1 MKPKDYYALLGVHKR
16 SSKEEIKQ
24 NYRKLAKKYHPDAN
38 VGKPE
43 MEEIFKDLTVGYDI
57 LMDKDKKKKYD
68 RQVVRY
74 NYGAP
79 PKVEKDKTKSKKY
92 GVKNENAANEF
103 VSTILGLGKDATET
117 IKTKASEFKVNIAA
131 KKIARK
137 GDNIEAILEI
147 ALEEG
152 LFGAEK
158 KVSLKAAGGKVNT
171 YTVQVPKGIKD
182 GEKIRLAALGKP
194 GKNGGKNGD
203 LIITVKLKEQHD
215 IKLDKLDLHSKL
227 TVSYAQAIVGDKIRI
242 KMFGESIE
250 VTIPANTKE
259 GDKIV
264 VDGKGYTTSDGIRG
278 KLILET
284 NLTAPTTIT
293 EKERKIYE
301 QLLRA
306 EKQQAKGK

>member
-38 VGKPE
+38 VGRPE

-79 PKVEKDKTKSKKY
+79 PKVEKEKTAKKY
-92 GVKNENAANEF
+92 GVKNENAASEL
-103 VSTILGLGKDATET
+103 VSTILGFSKDATET
-117 IKTKASEFKVNIAA
+117 IKSKASEFKVNIAA
-131 KKIARK
+131 KKVAKK
-137 GDNIEAILEI
+137 GENIEALLEI
-147 ALEEG
+147 TLEEG
-152 LFGAEK
+152 LYGAEK
-158 KVSLKAAGGKVNT
+158 KVSLKATGGMVNT
-171 YTVQVPKGIKD
+171 YTVQVPKGIKE

-203 LIITVKLKEQHD
+203 LIITVKVKEQAD
-215 IKLDKLDLHSKL
+215 VKLDKLDILSKVN
-227 TVSYAQAIVGDKIRI
+227 VSYAQAIVGDNIRM
-242 KMFGESIE
+242 KMFGENIE

-259 GDKIV
+259 GDKIAV
-264 VDGKGYTTSDGIRG
+264 EGKGYTTSDGTRG
-278 KLILET
+278 KLILT
-284 NLTAPTTIT
+284 VSVTAPTTIT

-301 QLLRA
+301 QLLKV
-306 EKQQAKGK
+306 EKQQARGK

>member
-16 SSKEEIKQ
+16 SSKEDIKQ

-79 PKVEKDKTKSKKY
+79 PKVEKEKTKKY
-92 GVKNENAANEF
+92 GVKNENTANEF
-103 VSTILGLGKDATET
+103 VSTILGFGKDATET
-117 IKTKASEFKVNIAA
+117 IKTKASEFKVNIAS
-131 KKIARK
+131 KKIAKK

-203 LIITVKLKEQHD
+203 LIITVKLKEQTD
-215 IKLDKLDLHSKL
+215 VKLDKLDLHSKL
-227 TVSYAQAIVGDKIRI
+227 SISYAQAIVGDKVRI

-264 VDGKGYTTSDGIRG
+264 VDGRGYTTSDGTRG
-278 KLILET
+278 KLILEAT
-284 NLTAPTTIT
+284 LAAPTTIT
-293 EKERKIYE
+293 DKERKIYE

>member
-38 VGKPE
+38 VGRPE

-79 PKVEKDKTKSKKY
+79 PKVEKEKVKPKKY

-103 VSTILGLGKDATET
+103 VSTILGFGKDATET
-117 IKTKASEFKVNIAA
+117 IKTKASEFKVNIAS
-131 KKIARK
+131 KKIAKK

-203 LIITVKLKEQHD
+203 LIITVKLREQQD
-215 IKLDKLDLHSKL
+215 VKLDKLDLHSKL
-227 TVSYAQAIVGDKIRI
+227 NVSYAQAIVGDKIRI

-264 VDGKGYTTSDGIRG
+264 VEGKGYTTSDGTRG

-284 NLTAPTTIT
+284 TLTAPTTIT
-293 EKERKIYE
+293 DKERKIYE

>member
-79 PKVEKDKTKSKKY
+79 PKVEKDKTKKY

-103 VSTILGLGKDATET
+103 VSTILGFGKDATQT
-117 IKTKASEFKVNIAA
+117 IKTKASEFKVNIAS
-131 KKIARK
+131 KKIAKK

-147 ALEEG
+147 ALEDG

-203 LIITVKLKEQHD
+203 LIITVKLKEQLD
-215 IKLDKLDLHSKL
+215 IKLDKLDIISKVNL
-227 TVSYAQAIVGDKIRI
+227 SYAQAIVGDKIRI

-259 GDKIV
+259 RDKIIV
-264 VDGKGYTTSDGIRG
+264 EGKGYTTSDGTRG
-278 KLILET
+278 KLILEASV
-284 NLTAPTTIT
+284 TAPTTIT
-293 EKERKIYE
+293 DKERKIYE
-301 QLLRA
+301 QLLKV
-306 EKQQAKGK
+306 EKQQTRTK

>member
-79 PKVEKDKTKSKKY
+79 PKVEKTAKKY

-103 VSTILGLGKDATET
+103 VSTILGFGKDATQT
-117 IKTKASEFKVNIAA
+117 IKTKASEFKVNIAS
-131 KKIARK
+131 KKIAKK

-147 ALEEG
+147 ALEDG

-158 KVSLKAAGGKVNT
+158 KVSLKVAGGKVNT

-203 LIITVKLKEQHD
+203 LIITVKVKEQPD
-215 IKLDKLDLHSKL
+215 IKLDKLDIISK
-227 TVSYAQAIVGDKIRI
+227 VNISYAQAIVGDRIRL

-250 VTIPANTKE
+250 VIIPANTKE
-259 GDKIV
+259 KDKIIV
-264 VDGKGYTTSDGIRG
+264 EGKGYTTSDGTRG
-278 KLILET
+278 NLILEASV
-284 NLTAPTTIT
+284 TAPTTIT
-293 EKERKIYE
+293 DKERKIYE
-301 QLLRA
+301 QLLKV
-306 EKQQAKGK
+306 EKQQTRTK

>member
-1 MKPKDYYALLGVHKR
+1 MKQKDYYALLGVHKR

-38 VGKPE
+38 VGNPE

-74 NYGAP
+74 GYGIP
-79 PKVEKDKTKSKKY
+79 PKALPKDKAKKY

-103 VSTILGLGKDATET
+103 VSTLLGLGKDAKET
-117 IKTKASEFKVNIAA
+117 LKMKASDFKVIIASKKVA
-131 KKIARK
+131 KKGA
-137 GDNIEAILEI
+137 NIEALLEI
-147 ALEEG
+147 AIEDG

-158 KVSLKAAGGKVNT
+158 KVSLKMAGGKVNT

-203 LIITVKLKEQHD
+203 LIITIKLKENE
-215 IKLDKLDLHSKL
+215 DLKVEKMNIHSKL
-227 TVSYAQAIVGDKIRI
+227 NVSYAQAIVGDKIRI
-242 KMFGESIE
+242 KMFGENIE
-250 VTIPANTKE
+250 VTIPAGTKE
-259 GDKIV
+259 NDLITVEK
-264 VDGKGYTTSDGIRG
+264 KGYISSDGTRG
-278 KLILET
+278 NLILKVGV
-284 NLTAPTTIT
+284 TAPDVIT

-301 QLLRA
+301 QLLKV
-306 EKQQAKGK
+306 EKQQSKQK

>member
-1 MKPKDYYALLGVHKR
+1 MKPKDYYALLGLHKR

-79 PKVEKDKTKSKKY
+79 PKVEKDKTKKY

-103 VSTILGLGKDATET
+103 VSTILGFGKDATET
-117 IKTKASEFKVNIAA
+117 LKTKASEIKVNIAS
-131 KKIARK
+131 KKIAKK
-137 GDNIEAILEI
+137 GDNIEALLEI
-147 ALEEG
+147 ALEDG

-203 LIITVKLKEQHD
+203 LIITVKVKEQAD
-215 IKLDKLDLHSKL
+215 IKLEKLNILSKVN
-227 TVSYAQAIVGDKIRI
+227 VSYAQAIVGDNIRI

-264 VDGKGYTTSDGIRG
+264 VSDKGYTTSDGTRG
-278 KLILET
+278 NLILT
-284 NLTAPTTIT
+284 ACVTAPTN
-293 EKERKIYE
+293 
-301 QLLRA
+301 LPS
-306 EKQQAKGK
+306 

>member
-79 PKVEKDKTKSKKY
+79 PKVEKDKTKKY

-103 VSTILGLGKDATET
+103 VSTILGFGKDATET
-117 IKTKASEFKVNIAA
+117 LKSKASEIKVNIAS
-131 KKIARK
+131 KKIAKK

-203 LIITVKLKEQHD
+203 LIITVKVKEQLD
-215 IKLDKLDLHSKL
+215 IKLEKLNILSKL
-227 TVSYAQAIVGDKIRI
+227 NISYAQAIVGDNIRI

-264 VDGKGYTTSDGIRG
+264 VPGKGYTTSDGTRG
-278 KLILET
+278 DLILAAT
-284 NLTAPTTIT
+284 VTAPTIIT

-301 QLLRA
+301 QLLKV
-306 EKQQAKGK
+306 EKTNKTR

>member
-38 VGKPE
+38 VGRPE

-79 PKVEKDKTKSKKY
+79 PKVEKNKTKTKKY

-103 VSTILGLGKDATET
+103 VSTILGFGKDATET
-117 IKTKASEFKVNIAA
+117 LKTKASEFKVNITS
-131 KKIARK
+131 KKIAKK

-147 ALEEG
+147 ALIEG

-203 LIITVKLKEQHD
+203 LIITVKVKEQAD
-215 IKLDKLDLHSKL
+215 IKLDKLDILSKINL
-227 TVSYAQAIVGDKIRI
+227 SYAQAIVGDRVRI

-250 VTIPANTKE
+250 VTVPANTKE
-259 GDKIV
+259 GDKII

-278 KLILET
+278 KLILEAA
-284 NLTAPTTIT
+284 LTAPTTIT
-293 EKERKIYE
+293 DKERKIYE
-301 QLLRA
+301 QLLKV
-306 EKQQAKGK
+306 EKQQTKNK

>member
-79 PKVEKDKTKSKKY
+79 PKVEKEKTKKY
-92 GVKNENAANEF
+92 GVKNENTANEF
-103 VSTILGLGKDATET
+103 VSTILGFGKDATET
-117 IKTKASEFKVNIAA
+117 IKTKASEFKVNIAS
-131 KKIARK
+131 KKIAKK

-203 LIITVKLKEQHD
+203 LIITVKLKEQTD
-215 IKLDKLDLHSKL
+215 VKLDKLDFHSKL
-227 TVSYAQAIVGDKIRI
+227 SISYAQAIVGDKVRI

-264 VDGKGYTTSDGIRG
+264 VDGRGYTTSDGTRG
-278 KLILET
+278 KLILEAT
-284 NLTAPTTIT
+284 LAAPTTIT
-293 EKERKIYE
+293 DKERKIYE

>member
-79 PKVEKDKTKSKKY
+79 PKVEKEKTKKY
-92 GVKNENAANEF
+92 GVKNENTANEF
-103 VSTILGLGKDATET
+103 VSTILGFGKDATET
-117 IKTKASEFKVNIAA
+117 IKTKASEFKVNIAS
-131 KKIARK
+131 KKIAKK

-203 LIITVKLKEQHD
+203 LIITVKLKEQTD
-215 IKLDKLDLHSKL
+215 VKLDKLDLHSKL
-227 TVSYAQAIVGDKIRI
+227 SISYAQAIVGDKVRI

-250 VTIPANTKE
+250 VTVPANTKE

-264 VDGKGYTTSDGIRG
+264 VDGRGYTTSDGTRG
-278 KLILET
+278 KLILEAT
-284 NLTAPTTIT
+284 LAAPTTIT
-293 EKERKIYE
+293 DKERKIYE

>member
-79 PKVEKDKTKSKKY
+79 PKVEKEKTKKY
-92 GVKNENAANEF
+92 GVKNENTANEF
-103 VSTILGLGKDATET
+103 VSTILGFGKDATET
-117 IKTKASEFKVNIAA
+117 IKTKASEFKVNIAS
-131 KKIARK
+131 KKIAKK

-203 LIITVKLKEQHD
+203 LIITVKLKEQTD
-215 IKLDKLDLHSKL
+215 VKLDKLDLHSKL
-227 TVSYAQAIVGDKIRI
+227 SISYAQAIVGDKVRI
-242 KMFGESIE
+242 KIFGESIE

-264 VDGKGYTTSDGIRG
+264 VDGRGYTTSDGTRG
-278 KLILET
+278 KLILEAT
-284 NLTAPTTIT
+284 LAAPTTIT
-293 EKERKIYE
+293 DKERKIYE

>member
-79 PKVEKDKTKSKKY
+79 PKVEKEKTKKY
-92 GVKNENAANEF
+92 GVKNENTANEF
-103 VSTILGLGKDATET
+103 VSTILGFGKDATQT
-117 IKTKASEFKVNIAA
+117 IKTKASEFKVNIAS
-131 KKIARK
+131 KKIAKK

-152 LFGAEK
+152 LYGAEK
-158 KVSLKAAGGKVNT
+158 KVSLKVAGGKVNT

-203 LIITVKLKEQHD
+203 LIITVKLKEQQD
-215 IKLDKLDLHSKL
+215 VKLDKLDLHSKL
-227 TVSYAQAIVGDKIRI
+227 TISYAQAIVGDKIRI
-242 KMFGESIE
+242 KMFGDSIE
-250 VTIPANTKE
+250 VTVPANTKE
-259 GDKIV
+259 GDKIIV
-264 VDGKGYTTSDGIRG
+264 EGKG
-278 KLILET
+278 
-284 NLTAPTTIT
+284 
-293 EKERKIYE
+293 
-301 QLLRA
+301 
-306 EKQQAKGK
+306 

>member
-79 PKVEKDKTKSKKY
+79 PKVEKEKTKKY
-92 GVKNENAANEF
+92 GVKNENTANEF
-103 VSTILGLGKDATET
+103 VSTILGFGKDATQT
-117 IKTKASEFKVNIAA
+117 IKTKASEFKVNIAS
-131 KKIARK
+131 KKIAKK

-152 LFGAEK
+152 LYGAEK
-158 KVSLKAAGGKVNT
+158 KVSLKVAGGKVNT
-171 YTVQVPKGIKD
+171 YTVQVPKGIKE

-203 LIITVKLKEQHD
+203 LIITVKLKEQQD
-215 IKLDKLDLHSKL
+215 VKLDKLDLHSKL
-227 TVSYAQAIVGDKIRI
+227 TISYAQAIVGDKIRI
-242 KMFGESIE
+242 KMFGDSIE
-250 VTIPANTKE
+250 VTVPANTQE
-259 GDKIV
+259 GDKIIV
-264 VDGKGYTTSDGIRG
+264 EGKGYITADGTRG
-278 KLILET
+278 KLILEAS
-284 NLTAPTTIT
+284 LTPPTTIT
-293 EKERKIYE
+293 DKERKIYE

-306 EKQQAKGK
+306 EKQQAKGR

>member
-74 NYGAP
+74 NYGVP
-79 PKVEKDKTKSKKY
+79 PKVEKEKTKKY
-92 GVKNENAANEF
+92 GVKNENTANEF
-103 VSTILGLGKDATET
+103 VSTILGFGKDATQT
-117 IKTKASEFKVNIAA
+117 IKTKASEFKVNIAS
-131 KKIARK
+131 KKIAKK

-152 LFGAEK
+152 LYGAEK
-158 KVSLKAAGGKVNT
+158 KVSLKVAGGKVNT

-203 LIITVKLKEQHD
+203 LIITVKLKEQQD
-215 IKLDKLDLHSKL
+215 VKLDKLDLHSKL
-227 TVSYAQAIVGDKIRI
+227 TISYAQAIVGDKIRI
-242 KMFGESIE
+242 KMFGDSIE
-250 VTIPANTKE
+250 VTVPANTKE
-259 GDKIV
+259 GDKIIV
-264 VDGKGYTTSDGIRG
+264 EGKGYTTADGTRG
-278 KLILET
+278 KLILEAS
-284 NLTAPTTIT
+284 LTPPTTIT
-293 EKERKIYE
+293 DKERKIYE

-306 EKQQAKGK
+306 EKQQAKGR

>member
-79 PKVEKDKTKSKKY
+79 PKVEKDKTKKY

-103 VSTILGLGKDATET
+103 VSTILGFGKDATQT
-117 IKTKASEFKVNIAA
+117 IKTKASEFKVNIAS
-131 KKIARK
+131 KKIAKK

-203 LIITVKLKEQHD
+203 LIITVKLKEQPD
-215 IKLDKLDLHSKL
+215 VKLDKLDLHSKL

-259 GDKIV
+259 GDKII
-264 VDGKGYTTSDGIRG
+264 VDGKGYTTSDGTRG
-278 KLILET
+278 KLVLEAS
-284 NLTAPTTIT
+284 LTPPTTIT
-293 EKERKIYE
+293 DKERKIYE